1 MEDMDGNASNRDV
14 LEELSAQHEE
24 LRQLLVACEQAADQA
39 ERTGSRAGRP
49 MVRAATTLLE
59 ALSRHNREEE
69 RLLRPILLEADSFGE
84 VRVSQMAED
93 HMAEHAAIIS
103 ALRDI
108 ALIDEPAAAARAL
121 RPWLARLRQQL
132 TTEERQFL
140 NDRVVR
146 DDVIAI
152 DASDG

>member
-1 MEDMDGNASNRDV
+1 MMGGASNRDV
-14 LEELSAQHEE
+14 LDELSAQHDE
-24 LRQLLVACEQAADQA
+24 LRDLLVACEQAADQA
-39 ERTGSRAGRP
+39 EGTGSRTGRP
-49 MVRAATTLLE
+49 MVRATTRLLE

-93 HMAEHAAIIS
+93 HLAEHAAIIS
-103 ALRDI
+103 AMRDI
-108 ALIDEPAAAARAL
+108 ALIDDPGAAARAL

-132 TTEERQFL
+132 ATEEHQFL

-146 DDVIAI
+146 DDVISI